1 MERDCCC
8 LVSHKRQRRITYINK
23 SVSWSSWLIISSP
36 PDYCVDVSLNICL
49 IMILFDSLNY
59 NLTVFVTLW
68 PLSDCLH
75 ICPSTSSNTLSS
87 WLWYLT
93 FWLTKSKQLLS
104 FWLISF
110 IHLTALPCQSSSL
123 LGLCLLSSLSFWSV
137 AIHSGWLCHWTFQQ
151 IFVAL
156 FIFFSFLYR
165 II

>member
-1 MERDCCC
+1 M
-8 LVSHKRQRRITYINK
+8 
-23 SVSWSSWLIISSP
+23 SWSSWLIVHLFSTRLLCWCFSEHLS
-36 PDYCVDVSLNICL
+36 DYDFVWLSELQSNCL
-49 IMILFDSLNY
+49 CDSL
-59 NLTVFVTLW
+59 TFIW
-68 PLSDCLH
+68 LSAH
-75 ICPSTSSNTLSS
+75 VSSTSSDTLSS

-110 IHLTALPCQSSSL
+110 IHVTALPCQSSSL
-123 LGLCLLSSLSFWSV
+123 LGPCLFSSLSFWSV